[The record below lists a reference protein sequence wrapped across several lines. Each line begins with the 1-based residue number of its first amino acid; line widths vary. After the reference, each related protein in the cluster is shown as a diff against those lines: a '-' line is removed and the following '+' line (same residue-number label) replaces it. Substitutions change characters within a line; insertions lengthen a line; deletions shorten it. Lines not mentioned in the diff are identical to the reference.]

1 MVNKSNCR
9 AEHPTYRHDALHR
22 AGRLGVLLCLLLIAV
37 VLFVGC
43 ASGTNSSTET
53 SPIATTT
60 HGTPVLA
67 VPKIHLPAGPIT
79 YVALG
84 ASDAVGVGSDQPATQ
99 GYVPLLY
106 KQLPA
111 GSHLLNL
118 GISGIHL
125 HGALTQELP
134 IALSTSPQLV
144 TIWLVAN
151 DFVDGVTYNSYMG
164 DLNTLLEQ
172 LHTRTHAAIVMANLP
187 DLSKVPFFAHST
199 TSQKAQMRLTIER
212 WNAGIATLATR
223 YEVTVVDLFGQ
234 QSQLTAHP
242 EYISGDG
249 FHPSALGYAQLAKL
263 FWQAIQG

>member
-1 MVNKSNCR
+1 MVTKSNCR

-125 HGALTQELP
+125 HGALT
-134 IALSTSPQLV
+134 
-144 TIWLVAN
+144 
-151 DFVDGVTYNSYMG
+151 
-164 DLNTLLEQ
+164 
-172 LHTRTHAAIVMANLP
+172 
-187 DLSKVPFFAHST
+187 
-199 TSQKAQMRLTIER
+199 
-212 WNAGIATLATR
+212 
-223 YEVTVVDLFGQ
+223 
-234 QSQLTAHP
+234 
-242 EYISGDG
+242 
-249 FHPSALGYAQLAKL
+249 
-263 FWQAIQG
+263 